1 MRIVI
6 KKIIQYITYFFSG
19 VIFSLLFNFTS
30 LVKLLNLNSYHLLLI
45 LVLIAFITFLYKSY
59 YFTDSES
66 HKEVL
71 KIYRIFINL
80 MVASIFFLLG
90 NEAIINEQE
99 VVFDIFIDSIGIGI
113 ILLFTLILYFLPTK
127 KNRNNDIPRI
137 YKSREPLL
145 NILNEYLEIMDSF
158 SIIGDWGIGKTV
170 LIKNFFYNSDY
181 SFKNEYEL
189 IYIDSSIYS
198 NNKNIIEKLQNEI
211 DVLLEKYNI
220 MKNKNTFT
228 EEIFL
233 EINTFIK
240 NLYRLIFPLK
250 SAYEI
255 RESLEVKTKFINKKV
270 VLCLDNLER
279 IGDRSQI
286 IKLFAIISELL
297 PKNIKIM
304 YVYDEK
310 EMINIFDKDP
320 KKFVNYMS
328 KYTFNKIEVKDV
340 KIKEIL
346 DFHNN
351 LDIQNTIKEMHDK
364 ISNANLITNSIKLL
378 KDEIPYQ
385 YYDGIDDFLENIR
398 KDFKKLQNSILEK
411 LNNPRYIEN
420 LISYLKTENQ
430 NINIKN
436 LKYKCEYKLVRDFF
450 QSMTLESMKVISD
463 FSILD
468 FKTFELALLG
478 KKENIS
484 DRKLSFEQIEK
495 LFFAFLFKVDLNGKS
510 YKYIA
515 EQNIYFEK
523 FFYSYKNK
531 ENTTFYKDIEDL
543 EKDRNKNFIKI
554 LELRHILEPKEFC
567 KNVEENLIITED
579 TNYII
584 STDDELRRLI
594 LLQGLDEIS
603 HLILPYV
610 VIDKNG
616 QYKDGSVKLECK
628 GYLDILIKRYVFD
641 SRYILNL
648 LQLNLPLEN
657 LRKYFEKPI
666 GDFFTIL
673 TKQFK
678 IEEENWLEQ
687 LLEQLSLI
695 LEDNKEIIKELNN
708 YENTKK
714 SIDTLERI
722 GNLKTRIKELSSK
735 KEKIDISDKIFSLR
749 NKYQILNNIKIEE
762 NNFIINHNQYFDEI
776 IINSKNIDDYIN
788 YLKSKLETNQDKE
801 NIEFLLIELIKFKNI
816 LGKENENFYIN

>member
-6 KKIIQYITYFFSG
+6 RKIIQYITYFFSG
-19 VIFSLLFNFTS
+19 IIFSLLFNFTP
-30 LVKLLNLNSYHLLLI
+30 LVKLLNLNIYHLLLI

-80 MVASIFFLLG
+80 MFASIFFLLG
-90 NEAIINEQE
+90 NKTIISEQE

-113 ILLFTLILYFLPTK
+113 ILLLALILYFLPTK

-137 YKSREPLL
+137 YKSRESLL
-145 NILNEYLEIMDSF
+145 NILNEYLETMDSF

-170 LIKNFFYNSDY
+170 LIKNFFYNSKY

-233 EINTFIK
+233 ETNTFIK

-279 IGDRSQI
+279 IGECSQI

-297 PKNIKIM
+297 PKNIKTM

-310 EMINIFDKDP
+310 EMINIFDKESKD
-320 KKFVNYMS
+320 FVDYMS

-364 ISNANLITNSIKLL
+364 ISNANLITKSVKLL
-378 KDEIPYQ
+378 KDKIPYQ

-450 QSMTLESMKVISD
+450 QSMTLESMKVISY

-484 DRKLSFEQIEK
+484 DKKLSFEQIEK
-495 LFFAFLFKVDLNGKS
+495 LFFVFLFKVDLNGKS

-523 FFYSYKNK
+523 FFYFYKNK
-531 ENTTFYKDIEDL
+531 ENTSFHKDIEDL

-594 LLQGLDEIS
+594 LLEGLDEIS

-616 QYKDGSVKLECK
+616 QYKNGSVKLECK
-628 GYLDILIKRYVFD
+628 DYLDILIKKYIFD

-673 TKQFK
+673 TEYFK
-678 IEEENWLEQ
+678 LKEENWLER

-708 YENTKK
+708 YENTKR

-749 NKYQILNNIKIEE
+749 NKYQILNNIEIEE
-762 NNFIINHNQYFDEI
+762 NNFIINQYLDEI
-776 IINSKNIDDYIN
+776 RINSKNIDDYIN
-788 YLKSKLETNQDKE
+788 YLKSKLETSQDKE

>member
-19 VIFSLLFNFTS
+19 IIFSLLFNFTP
-30 LVKLLNLNSYHLLLI
+30 LVKLLNLNIYHLLLI

-80 MVASIFFLLG
+80 MFASIFFLLG
-90 NEAIINEQE
+90 NKTIISEQE

-113 ILLFTLILYFLPTK
+113 ILLLALILYFLPTK

-137 YKSREPLL
+137 YKSRESLL
-145 NILNEYLEIMDSF
+145 NILNEYLETMDSF

-211 DVLLEKYNI
+211 DLLLEKYNI

-233 EINTFIK
+233 ETNTFIK

-279 IGDRSQI
+279 IRECSQI

-297 PKNIKIM
+297 PKNIKII

-310 EMINIFDKDP
+310 EMINIFDKELKD
-320 KKFVNYMS
+320 FVDYMS

-351 LDIQNTIKEMHDK
+351 LNIQNTIKEMHDK
-364 ISNANLITNSIKLL
+364 ISNANLITKSIELL

-385 YYDGIDDFLENIR
+385 Y
-398 KDFKKLQNSILEK
+398 
-411 LNNPRYIEN
+411 
-420 LISYLKTENQ
+420 
-430 NINIKN
+430 
-436 LKYKCEYKLVRDFF
+436 
-450 QSMTLESMKVISD
+450 
-463 FSILD
+463 
-468 FKTFELALLG
+468 
-478 KKENIS
+478 
-484 DRKLSFEQIEK
+484 
-495 LFFAFLFKVDLNGKS
+495 
-510 YKYIA
+510 
-515 EQNIYFEK
+515 
-523 FFYSYKNK
+523 
-531 ENTTFYKDIEDL
+531 
-543 EKDRNKNFIKI
+543 
-554 LELRHILEPKEFC
+554 
-567 KNVEENLIITED
+567 
-579 TNYII
+579 
-584 STDDELRRLI
+584 
-594 LLQGLDEIS
+594 
-603 HLILPYV
+603 
-610 VIDKNG
+610 
-616 QYKDGSVKLECK
+616 
-628 GYLDILIKRYVFD
+628 
-641 SRYILNL
+641 
-648 LQLNLPLEN
+648 
-657 LRKYFEKPI
+657 
-666 GDFFTIL
+666 
-673 TKQFK
+673 
-678 IEEENWLEQ
+678 
-687 LLEQLSLI
+687 
-695 LEDNKEIIKELNN
+695 
-708 YENTKK
+708 
-714 SIDTLERI
+714 
-722 GNLKTRIKELSSK
+722 
-735 KEKIDISDKIFSLR
+735 
-749 NKYQILNNIKIEE
+749 
-762 NNFIINHNQYFDEI
+762 FDEI
-776 IINSKNIDDYIN
+776 RINSKNIDDYIN

-816 LGKENENFYIN
+816 LDLF